1 MGHGKESKY
10 FALLPNFLSDRCQ
23 SEKKRRRRYLHL
35 LLLFRSL
42 SLFPFSPGGGRRR
55 RLLTWSEFPKRGRQ
69 PVATLS
75 IRRWL
80 QLFLTPPFFVLHC
93 LVTNKPGDSVATGKK
108 GRGEIT
114 TPLLI
119 GAFNH
124 PPDCNLGCKSQLCLH
139 QKISLLE
146 KFFFCCAKEE
156 YSHTLHFMFF
166 LLEDAMCTRCASIV

>member
-1 MGHGKESKY
+1 MSVGEEEEEEI
-10 FALLPNFLSDRCQ
+10 FASAVVVSLS
-23 SEKKRRRRYLHL
+23 L
-35 LLLFRSL
+35 SL
-42 SLFPFSPGGGRRR
+42 SLFPRWRKEEEAFNVIRIPKKRAAACCNSLHQKMIATFSN
-55 RLLTWSEFPKRGRQ
+55 
-69 PVATLS
+69 
-75 IRRWL
+75 
-80 QLFLTPPFFVLHC
+80 PPFFVLHC